1 MSEVIDARGLSCP
14 QPVMMAKKALDTSNE
29 SSFEIIVDNA
39 TARENLLRLA
49 KSSSCKAEVTVNG
62 EDFIVKITRLS

>member
-1 MSEVIDARGLSCP
+1 
-14 QPVMMAKKALDTSNE
+14 MMAKKALDTSNE

-49 KSSSCKAEVTVNG
+49 KSSGCKAEVTVNG